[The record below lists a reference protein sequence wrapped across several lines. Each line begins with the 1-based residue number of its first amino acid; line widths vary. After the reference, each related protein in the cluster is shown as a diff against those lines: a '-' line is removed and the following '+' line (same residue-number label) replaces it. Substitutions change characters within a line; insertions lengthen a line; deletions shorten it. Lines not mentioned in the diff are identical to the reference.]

1 MLALRRPTKRLIPI
15 TAAGALALAAVLVP
29 AAASAG
35 EPTRAGGGALPAA
48 VEDQVVIDLVGI
60 NDFHGRLEQSAP
72 IAGAAVLAG
81 AVYDFEDANPN
92 TLFVSAGDNI
102 GATTFTSFIQQD
114 QPTIDVLN
122 AIGLDVAAFG
132 NHEFDKGRADVD
144 DRVLGAVDWP
154 YLAANLYD
162 TTSGEPA
169 YDEYYVETVDG
180 VDVGFIGA
188 ITELLPE
195 LVSPAGIETLEV
207 RDLVDEVNRVADD
220 LTDGDD
226 ANGEADVLV
235 VLLHDGPDTA
245 DVAGVTGD
253 GAFAQIVAGLSD
265 EVDAVFTGHTH
276 QRFAHLVERDGAVA
290 LPVVG
295 SGQYGEGIAHVQL
308 TVDPTQGGVVDVD
321 AAAIALMTG
330 SNPAVGV
337 YPADEVI
344 AGMVADAVAAA
355 AGPGSVSLGEITEPL
370 RRAFNANGTTENRG
384 GESTLGN
391 LVADVQRWATADKGT
406 EIAFMNPG
414 GLRADLA
421 YDSSGEGDPD
431 GNVTYKEAANVQP
444 FANTLVTLDLTG
456 AAIVQVLEEQWQ
468 PDDAGRPFL
477 KLGVSGLTYTYDPEA
492 PKGERITEVWVGD
505 EPLDLAAEYTVAA
518 NSFLASGGDNFAAF
532 TTGTNKADSGQV
544 DLEAFVAYFDAMT
557 PISPDLAQRSVGIH
571 LANLPASGYAPGDS
585 VVVDLSSLLFSGD
598 VSGQPE
604 EVTLSIGDAEVAS
617 EAIDAT
623 LSPED
628 TDTKDEVGRASV
640 TFDLPAD
647 AAGDVLV
654 DVVAGETAT
663 SFVVP
668 VAAGF
673 ADVTPSHPFYDEILW
688 MASSGIS
695 QGYADGTF
703 RSTSAVNRDAMAA
716 FLYRLVN
723 GSEAAP
729 ACTTAPFSDVPT
741 SHPFCGEIAWL
752 AEEGITQGYADG
764 TYRPAAPV
772 RRDAMAAFVYRVVE
786 GPDPASACTAKPFT
800 DVPTSQPFCGEIAW
814 LAENDLSNGWPD
826 GTYRPGLTIERQ
838 AMAAFL
844 FRLDDGG
851 FLDPR

>member
-1 MLALRRPTKRLIPI
+1 MLARRRPTKRLIPI

-29 AAASAG
+29 AAATAG
-35 EPTRAGGGALPAA
+35 EPTRAGGLLPAA

-60 NDFHGRLEQSAP
+60 NDFHGRLEPSAP
-72 IAGAAVLAG
+72 IAGAAVVAG
-81 AVYDFEDANPN
+81 AVRAFEDANPN

-114 QPTIDVLN
+114 VPTIDILN
-122 AIGLDVAAFG
+122 TIGLDVSAFG

-144 DRVLGAVDWP
+144 DRVLDLVDWP

-188 ITELLPE
+188 MTELLPE

-207 RDLVDEVNRVADD
+207 RDLVGEVNRVADD

-226 ANGEADVLV
+226 TNGEADVLV
-235 VLLHDGPDTA
+235 VLMHEGPDTDA
-245 DVAGVTGD
+245 ASDVTGD
-253 GAFAQIVAGLSD
+253 GAFAQIIAGLSD

-276 QRFAHLVERDGAVA
+276 QRFAHLVERDGAVD

-295 SGQYGEGIAHVQL
+295 SGQYGEGLAHVQL
-308 TVDPTQGGVVDVD
+308 TVDLTEGGVVAVD
-321 AAAIALMTG
+321 AEAFPLMTG
-330 SNPAVGV
+330 TPPAGV
-337 YPADEVI
+337 YPADEEV
-344 AGMVADAVAAA
+344 AGKVADAVADAV
-355 AGPGSVSLGEITEPL
+355 GPGSVSLGQITESL
-370 RRAFNANGTTENRG
+370 SRAFNANGTTENRG

-391 LVADVQRWATADKGT
+391 LVADVQLWATADKGT

-414 GLRADLA
+414 GLRADLLYA
-421 YDSSGEGDPD
+421 SSGDGDPD
-431 GNVTYKEAANVQP
+431 GNVTYKEAATVQP

-456 AAIVQVLEEQWQ
+456 EQIVQVLEEQWQ
-468 PDDAGRPFL
+468 PDGAGRPFL
-477 KLGVSGLTYTYDPEA
+477 KLGVSGLTYTYNPYA

-505 EPLDLAAEYTVAA
+505 EPLDLAAAYTVAA
-518 NSFLASGGDNFAAF
+518 NSFLAAGGDNFGTFAL
-532 TTGTNKADSGQV
+532 GTNKADSGQV
-544 DLEAFVAYFDAMT
+544 DLEAFVDYFAEVET
-557 PISPDLAQRSVGIH
+557 ISPDLAQRAVGVD
-571 LANLPASGYAPGDS
+571 LVNLSPGGYVPGDT
-585 VVVDLSSLLFSGD
+585 VMVDLSSLVFSGD
-598 VSGQPE
+598 VAGQPE
-604 EVTLSIGDAEVAS
+604 EVTLSIGDTEVAS
-617 EAIDAT
+617 EEIDYT
-623 LSPED
+623 V
-628 TDTKDEVGRASV
+628 TDTTDEVGRASL
-640 TFDLPAD
+640 TFELPAD

-668 VAAGF
+668 IAGF
-673 ADVTPSHPFYDEILW
+673 ADIAASHPFYDEILW
-688 MASSGIS
+688 MASRGIT

-716 FLYRLVN
+716 FLYRMVH
-723 GSEAAP
+723 GPDPAP
-729 ACTTAPFSDVPT
+729 ACTEAPFSDVPT

-772 RRDAMAAFVYRVVE
+772 RRDAMAAFVYRLVE
-786 GPDPASACTAKPFT
+786 GPDPAPACTAKPFT
-800 DVPTSQPFCGEIAW
+800 DVPTSQPFCGEISW
-814 LAENDLSNGWPD
+814 LKENGLSNGWPD

-838 AMAAFL
+838 AMAAFM
-844 FRLDDGG
+844 FRVDDTFGKK
-851 FLDPR
+851 